1 MGSATEQVVHMSSA
15 GRLTI
20 EDHSVRGDGS
30 MRPIVENFPVAA
42 RMAVAEDDILTEQIC
57 QALDRSGYGQLR
69 HVRVAARPNGRVR
82 LDGAVSSFYL
92 KQIAQTVVLSVPG
105 VTRIHNELQVSA
117 KSPVSWS

>member
-1 MGSATEQVVHMSSA
+1 
-15 GRLTI
+15 
-20 EDHSVRGDGS
+20 

-69 HVRVAARPNGRVR
+69 RVRVAARPNGRVR